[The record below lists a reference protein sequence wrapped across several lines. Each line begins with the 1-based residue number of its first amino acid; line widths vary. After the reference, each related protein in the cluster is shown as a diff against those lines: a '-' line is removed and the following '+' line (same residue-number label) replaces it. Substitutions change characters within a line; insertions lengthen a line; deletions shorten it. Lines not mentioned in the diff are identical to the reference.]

1 MIYSLM
7 KKEIKSNVKL
17 HIVFLSIIA
26 MYAITL
32 VAMYDPTLK
41 DSLKTLEASMPTV
54 FAAFGMQNMGT
65 TLIDFIITY
74 LYKFVLIVTPFIFS
88 ITMCYRLLAKYVEN
102 GSLSY
107 LLNTKHSR
115 IKIAMTQW
123 LNLMLGLVVL
133 ILFNTI
139 LMIFCCAVLFSGELD
154 IPKFLLLNFGL
165 LALQIFIAAFCFMFT
180 RIFSEI
186 KYSIGLGGGLITIF
200 IIMQML
206 SQVYD
211 NAKILVYCN
220 PLSLFNPQQFVNGN
234 IMSIF
239 NVIILWALS
248 IMCLLI
254 GLLEFR
260 KKDLSL

>member
-7 KKEIKSNVKL
+7 KKELRSNVKL
-17 HIVFLSIIA
+17 HVVFLSIIT

-41 DSLKTLEASMPTV
+41 DSLKT
-54 FAAFGMQNMGT
+54 FGMQNMGT

-115 IKIAMTQW
+115 IKIAITQW

-133 ILFNTI
+133 IIFNTI
-139 LMIFCCAVLFSGELD
+139 LLF
-154 IPKFLLLNFGL
+154 
-165 LALQIFIAAFCFMFT
+165 
-180 RIFSEI
+180 
-186 KYSIGLGGGLITIF
+186 Y
-200 IIMQML
+200 
-206 SQVYD
+206 
-211 NAKILVYCN
+211 LVEN
-220 PLSLFNPQQFVNGN
+220 
-234 IMSIF
+234 
-239 NVIILWALS
+239 
-248 IMCLLI
+248 
-254 GLLEFR
+254 
-260 KKDLSL
+260 